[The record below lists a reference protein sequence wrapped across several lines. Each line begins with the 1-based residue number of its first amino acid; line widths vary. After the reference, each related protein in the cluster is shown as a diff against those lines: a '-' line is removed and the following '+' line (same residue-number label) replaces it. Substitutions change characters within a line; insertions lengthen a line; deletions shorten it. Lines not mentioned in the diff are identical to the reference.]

1 MDKRMLGD
9 TKLPVKGRL
18 VTLKFASR
26 TKEDDCADVG
36 QQSLAKYCFDLQPEC
51 EDQCI
56 DFDEVQRELAK
67 RNKIHLP
74 CSVDALVLEKG
85 IYYAVEFKT
94 GGANELNVYRK
105 IYDTVIS
112 IVENEEKSMRFARE
126 RIVYV
131 LVLSTLSQKIKR
143 WARHKLGMQ
152 KPWEHLGLEAHWEK
166 LKLLGGM
173 LVCGVEIMPPE
184 FFKRYLKSI

>member
-9 TKLPVKGRL
+9 TKLPVKGHL
-18 VTLKFASR
+18 VSLKYASR
-26 TKEDDCADVG
+26 TKEDDCVDIG
-36 QQSLAKYCFDLQPEC
+36 QQSLAKHCFELPPEC
-51 EDQCI
+51 EDRCI

-67 RNKIHLP
+67 RNKIRLP
-74 CSVDALVLEKG
+74 CSVDALILEKG
-85 IYYAVEFKT
+85 IFYAVEFKT
-94 GGANELNVYRK
+94 GRADELNVYRK
-105 IYDTVIS
+105 IYDTVFS
-112 IVENEEKSMRFARE
+112 IVENDDKPIRFARE

-131 LVLSTLSQKIKR
+131 LVLSTLSQRIKR
-143 WARHKLGMQ
+143 WGRHKLGMQ

-173 LVCGVEIMPPE
+173 LVWAVEIMPPE